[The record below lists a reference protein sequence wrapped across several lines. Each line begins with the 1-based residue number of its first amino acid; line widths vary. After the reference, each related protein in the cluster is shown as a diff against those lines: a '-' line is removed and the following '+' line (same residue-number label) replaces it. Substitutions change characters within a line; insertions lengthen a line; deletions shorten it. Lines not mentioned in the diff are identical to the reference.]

1 MYLDMN
7 SSLDTPLER
16 ISENYIS
23 QYYRFEDFLEEDA
36 DIVYT
41 FNEDTDEIIS
51 FYNRHT
57 NLHFEAP
64 PTLEEYSNYDE
75 SLPIADYSVVKL
87 FKNVVGNNDNE
98 LLFTLSTNLDTLAG
112 SKVISNNI
120 YQDPNKVSLS
130 AFSRYALMFPT
141 GCKIEF
147 KG

>member
-1 MYLDMN
+1 MKSN
-7 SSLDTPLER
+7 LDTPLER
-16 ISENYIS
+16 ISENCIS

-64 PTLEEYSNYDE
+64 PTLEEYSDYDD
-75 SLPIADYSVVKL
+75 SLPIPDYSMVRL
-87 FKNVVGNNDNE
+87 FKNVVGNKDTD
-98 LLFTLSTNLDTLAG
+98 LLFTLSVNLDLLAG
-112 SKVISNNI
+112 LKVISNTI
-120 YQDPNKVSLS
+120 YLDPDEMSLS
-130 AFSRYALMFPT
+130 AFSKYAVMFPR